1 MNRLIAAL
9 LIGASMPTIATVAHA
24 QDGAAPQDAASST
37 GGNNDGL
44 AEIVVTANRTE
55 SSAQKTAVAL
65 TVYTGADLAQK
76 GISNVQSLATVDP
89 SVNLSTS
96 SGSAYVAVR
105 GIASTD
111 VTEIGDPSVPIARDG
126 FYTNRSFSIG
136 TSMYD
141 IARIE
146 VLKGPQGT
154 LNGRNSTGGLISL
167 ITNRPSD
174 TAGAYGSFEV
184 GNYRALNVEAGG
196 NVPLTDT
203 LAVRFSGI
211 HRQHDGYRHL
221 TGINLDGDDENTSSG
236 RVQLQWKP
244 TDNVKLWASY
254 QHDDIR
260 NVGDVAMVA
269 ALGTRPDF
277 GDARSFPNQALTS
290 NRVKGDR
297 IRWEGTVANFAGD
310 LTLTYAGGW
319 DKQTWAHK
327 LDATGPA
334 YPAIRN
340 FIQHEAPT
348 TWNHEVR
355 LSNGSNNPLFFQVGL
370 FHFQETNTIN
380 SGIYNLAMTGP
391 YAPGGPLS
399 FLDFSNTYGIHFDY
413 NVKTKSDAVFG
424 QIAYKLGDQWK
435 LTVGGRYTRDEKV
448 RTGGATLNY
457 PALAFPEWGFVFP
470 FTTGFTDGAGRMT
483 KSQPTW
489 HVGLDYTPASNSLVY
504 AKYDRGYKSGG
515 FNSNGS
521 AASIPYGPETLDA
534 FEVGTKNRF
543 MGNRLQ
549 LNASAFYFN
558 YRGYQASQTADS
570 LNGAAG
576 TFNVGTAK
584 IYGAEAQAVALFGQG
599 GRIDLNA
606 AWLHTRFGD
615 NITVNDGGGTPQSIG
630 GHQLPNAPK
639 LSVSGG
645 IEYAIPAFGG
655 TLTPRADAKYSSSF
669 YYSVFNTY
677 DTQSRP
683 YVTGNLSLQYAPEGA
698 RWTLQ
703 AFVRN
708 VGDKVVLAYAAQN
721 FNSRLNT
728 YQFQPPRTYGVRF
741 GFKI

>member
-37 GGNNDGL
+37 GGNDAGL

-236 RVQLQWKP
+236 RVQLQLKP

-355 LSNGSNNPLFFQVGL
+355 LSNGSNNPLFF
-370 FHFQETNTIN
+370 
-380 SGIYNLAMTGP
+380 
-391 YAPGGPLS
+391 
-399 FLDFSNTYGIHFDY
+399 
-413 NVKTKSDAVFG
+413 
-424 QIAYKLGDQWK
+424 
-435 LTVGGRYTRDEKV
+435 
-448 RTGGATLNY
+448 
-457 PALAFPEWGFVFP
+457 
-470 FTTGFTDGAGRMT
+470 
-483 KSQPTW
+483 
-489 HVGLDYTPASNSLVY
+489 
-504 AKYDRGYKSGG
+504 
-515 FNSNGS
+515 
-521 AASIPYGPETLDA
+521 
-534 FEVGTKNRF
+534 
-543 MGNRLQ
+543 
-549 LNASAFYFN
+549 
-558 YRGYQASQTADS
+558 
-570 LNGAAG
+570 
-576 TFNVGTAK
+576 
-584 IYGAEAQAVALFGQG
+584 
-599 GRIDLNA
+599 
-606 AWLHTRFGD
+606 
-615 NITVNDGGGTPQSIG
+615 
-630 GHQLPNAPK
+630 
-639 LSVSGG
+639 
-645 IEYAIPAFGG
+645 
-655 TLTPRADAKYSSSF
+655 
-669 YYSVFNTY
+669 
-677 DTQSRP
+677 
-683 YVTGNLSLQYAPEGA
+683 
-698 RWTLQ
+698 
-703 AFVRN
+703 
-708 VGDKVVLAYAAQN
+708 
-721 FNSRLNT
+721 
-728 YQFQPPRTYGVRF
+728 
-741 GFKI
+741 